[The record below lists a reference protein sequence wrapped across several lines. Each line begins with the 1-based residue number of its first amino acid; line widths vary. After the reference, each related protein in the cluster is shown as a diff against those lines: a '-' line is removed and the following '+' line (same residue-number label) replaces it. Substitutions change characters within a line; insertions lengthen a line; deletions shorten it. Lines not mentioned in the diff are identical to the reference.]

1 VPSAHV
7 TSPRRITAAARLD
20 RLPDSRYIRHLVIL
34 LSLGGCFEFYDLF
47 FTAYIAP
54 ALYQS
59 HIFTP
64 TTKDFF
70 GVGFASFIAS
80 LFAGLF
86 VGTLLFSR
94 MADRFGR
101 RAIFSFS
108 LLWYSAATLIMAFQS
123 TATSINVWRFIAGIG
138 IGVEFVTIDAYISEL
153 VPKHTRGRAFAFN
166 EFLTFLAVPF
176 VAFVSWLLV
185 PRHLLGLD
193 GWRWVVI
200 IGSLG
205 AIFVW
210 FIRRSIPES
219 PRWLEQHGREQEA
232 DRAMQ
237 EIEEKV
243 RRETGKDLP
252 PPMRE
257 PTGESVGEP
266 LKKKEETSSSRGN
279 WRDIFSKPYRQRT
292 IVLSIFHLFQTLG
305 FYGFA
310 TWAPTFLL
318 SKGVNVPKSLE
329 YTFLMAIAS
338 PFGPLLGRTF
348 ADQIERKWQIVGMAA
363 LIAIFGLL
371 FSAQTTALGVVLFG
385 VLITLS
391 SNWFSFAF
399 HTYQSELYPTR
410 IRAQAVGFVYSWS
423 RFGAIFSSFVIAFI
437 LRLYGNLGVFTVI
450 AMGMLIV
457 VLVISVWGPKTNRL
471 RLEEIAG

>member
-1 VPSAHV
+1 VPSSHATSRSA
-7 TSPRRITAAARLD
+7 TSPRGLTAAARLD
-20 RLPDSRYIRHLVIL
+20 RLPDSRYIRRLVIL

-59 HIFTP
+59 GIFTP
-64 TTKDFF
+64 TTRSFF
-70 GVGFASFIAS
+70 GIGFASFIAS
-80 LFAGLF
+80 LFAGMLI
-86 VGTLLFSR
+86 GTLVFSR
-94 MADRFGR
+94 VADRFGR

-108 LLWYSAATLIMAFQS
+108 LLWYSVATFIMAFQS
-123 TATSINVWRFIAGIG
+123 TATSIDLWRFIAGIG
-138 IGVEFVTIDAYISEL
+138 LGVEFVTIDVYISEL

-210 FIRRSIPES
+210 FIRRGIPES
-219 PRWLEQHGREQEA
+219 PRWLEQHGRQEEA
-232 DRAMQ
+232 DRALE
-237 EIEEKV
+237 EIEEHV
-243 RRETGKDLP
+243 RRETGSDLAP
-252 PPMRE
+252 PVSERE
-257 PTGESVGEP
+257 ESP
-266 LKKKEETSSSRGN
+266 LSNRGF
-279 WRDIFSKPYRQRT
+279 REIFSRPYRQRT
-292 IVLSIFHLFQTLG
+292 IVLSIFQLFQTLG

-329 YTFLMAIAS
+329 YAFLIAIAS
-338 PFGPLLGRTF
+338 PFGPLLGRAF
-348 ADQIERKWQIVGMAA
+348 ADKIERKWQIAGMAT

-371 FSAQTTALGVVLFG
+371 FSAQTTAVGVVLFG

-399 HTYQSELYPTR
+399 HAYQTELYPTR

-423 RFGAIFSSFVIAFI
+423 RLGAIVSSFVIAFI
-437 LRLYGNLGVFTVI
+437 LRLYGNLGVFTLI
-450 AMGMLIV
+450 ALGMMIV
-457 VLVISVWGPKTNRL
+457 VLVIGVWGPKTNRL
-471 RLEEIAG
+471 GLEEIAR

>member
-1 VPSAHV
+1 MEAVSRAQ
-7 TSPRRITAAARLD
+7 RITAAARLD

-59 HIFTP
+59 GIFTP
-64 TTKDFF
+64 TTKSFF

-80 LFAGLF
+80 LFAGMFL
-86 VGTLLFSR
+86 GTLIFSR
-94 MADRFGR
+94 VADRFGR

-108 LLWYSAATLIMAFQS
+108 LLWYSAATLVMAFQS
-123 TATSINVWRFIAGIG
+123 TPGAINFWRFIAGIG

-153 VPKHTRGRAFAFN
+153 VPKNTRGRAFAFN

-210 FIRRSIPES
+210 FIRRGIPES
-219 PRWLEQHGREQEA
+219 PRWLEQHGRQEEA
-232 DRAMQ
+232 DRAMRGSRNACAA
-237 EIEEKV
+237 K
-243 RRETGKDLP
+243 P
-252 PPMRE
+252 
-257 PTGESVGEP
+257 
-266 LKKKEETSSSRGN
+266 EETWSLPVSEPEKRPSFRGSF
-279 WRDIFSKPYRQRT
+279 REIFRRPYRQRT
-292 IVLSIFHLFQTLG
+292 IVLSIFQLFQTLG

-329 YTFLMAIAS
+329 YMFLMAIAS
-338 PFGPLLGRTF
+338 PFGPLLGRSF
-348 ADQIERKWQIVGMAA
+348 ADKIERKWQIAGMAA

-371 FSAQTTALGVVLFG
+371 FSAQTTGFGVVFFG

-399 HTYQSELYPTR
+399 HTYQTELYPTR

-423 RFGAIFSSFVIAFI
+423 RLGAIVSSFVIAFF
-437 LRLYGNLGVFTVI
+437 LRHYGNVGVFVLI
-450 AMGMLIV
+450 AMGMLVV
-457 VLVISVWGPKTNRL
+457 VLVIGAWGPKTNRL
-471 RLEEIAG
+471 RLEEIAQ

>member
-1 VPSAHV
+1 M
-7 TSPRRITAAARLD
+7 SPAISGKQRATVAARLD
-20 RLPDSRYIRHLVIL
+20 RLNDSRYIRHLVIL

-59 HIFTP
+59 GIFTP
-64 TTKDFF
+64 TTKSFF
-70 GVGFASFIAS
+70 GVGFASFVAS
-80 LFAGLF
+80 LFAGML

-94 MADRFGR
+94 VADRFGR
-101 RAIFSFS
+101 RSIFSFS
-108 LLWYSAATLIMAFQS
+108 LLWYSAATFIMAFQS
-123 TATSINVWRFIAGIG
+123 TPATINFWRFIAGIG

-153 VPKHTRGRAFAFN
+153 VPKHSRGAAFAFN

-185 PRHLLGLD
+185 PRHLAGLD

-205 AIFVW
+205 AVFVW
-210 FIRRSIPES
+210 YLRRDLPES
-219 PRWLEQHGREQEA
+219 PRWLEQHGRIEEA

-237 EIEEKV
+237 EIEE
-243 RRETGKDLP
+243 RIQQESGKMLAP
-252 PPMRE
+252 VVLAE
-257 PTGESVGEP
+257 
-266 LKKKEETSSSRGN
+266 KEKASSLQGS
-279 WRDIFSKPYRQRT
+279 WRDIFRSPYRQRT

-318 SKGVNVPKSLE
+318 SKGVNVSKSLE

-338 PFGPLLGRTF
+338 PFGPLLGRSF
-348 ADQIERKWQIVGMAA
+348 ADKFERKWQIAGMAA
-363 LIAIFGLL
+363 LVAAFGLL
-371 FSAQTTALGVVLFG
+371 FSAQTTAIGVVLFG
-385 VLITLS
+385 ILITLS

-399 HTYQSELYPTR
+399 HAYQTELYPTR

-423 RFGAIFSSFVIAFI
+423 RLGNILNSFVIAFV
-437 LRLYGNLGVFTVI
+437 LRLYGNTGAFLLI
-450 AMGMLIV
+450 ALGMLVVIV
-457 VLVISVWGPKTNRL
+457 VIGVWGPKTNRL
-471 RLEEIAG
+471 PLEEIAH

>member
-1 VPSAHV
+1 MPSPQV
-7 TSPRRITAAARLD
+7 TSSQRITAAARLD

-59 HIFTP
+59 GIFTP

-86 VGTLLFSR
+86 VGTLVFGR

-123 TATSINVWRFIAGIG
+123 TPTAINVWRFIAGIG

-153 VPKHTRGRAFAFN
+153 VPKHTRGRAFASN

-210 FIRRSIPES
+210 FIRRGIPES
-219 PRWLEQHGREQEA
+219 PRTQSPEA
-232 DRAMQ
+232 SRPG
-237 EIEEKV
+237 EI
-243 RRETGKDLP
+243 P
-252 PPMRE
+252 
-257 PTGESVGEP
+257 
-266 LKKKEETSSSRGN
+266 
-279 WRDIFSKPYRQRT
+279 
-292 IVLSIFHLFQTLG
+292 
-305 FYGFA
+305 
-310 TWAPTFLL
+310 
-318 SKGVNVPKSLE
+318 
-329 YTFLMAIAS
+329 
-338 PFGPLLGRTF
+338 
-348 ADQIERKWQIVGMAA
+348 
-363 LIAIFGLL
+363 
-371 FSAQTTALGVVLFG
+371 
-385 VLITLS
+385 
-391 SNWFSFAF
+391 
-399 HTYQSELYPTR
+399 
-410 IRAQAVGFVYSWS
+410 
-423 RFGAIFSSFVIAFI
+423 GAILFVCPQ
-437 LRLYGNLGVFTVI
+437 R
-450 AMGMLIV
+450 
-457 VLVISVWGPKTNRL
+457 GPGASRQH
-471 RLEEIAG
+471 

>member
-1 VPSAHV
+1 MPAFHA
-7 TSPRRITAAARLD
+7 TSTQRITAAARLD

-59 HIFTP
+59 GIFTP
-64 TTKDFF
+64 TTKSFF

-80 LFAGLF
+80 LFAGML

-94 MADRFGR
+94 VADRFGR

-108 LLWYSAATLIMAFQS
+108 LLWYSAATFIMAFQS
-123 TATSINVWRFIAGIG
+123 TATSIDLWRFIAGVG
-138 IGVEFVTIDAYISEL
+138 LGVEFVTIDVYISEL
-153 VPKHTRGRAFAFN
+153 VPKQTRGRAFAFN

-185 PRHLLGLD
+185 PRHPLGLD

-210 FIRRSIPES
+210 FIRRGIPES
-219 PRWLEQHGREQEA
+219 PRWLEQHGCQEEA

-237 EIEEKV
+237 EIEERV
-243 RRETGKDLP
+243 RRETGRDLEP
-252 PPMRE
+252 PIPDQEEEPSSGGGFRE
-257 PTGESVGEP
+257 
-266 LKKKEETSSSRGN
+266 
-279 WRDIFSKPYRQRT
+279 IFSRPYRQRT
-292 IVLSIFHLFQTLG
+292 IVLSIFQLFQTLG

-318 SKGVNVPKSLE
+318 SKGVNAPKSLE

-338 PFGPLLGRTF
+338 PFGPLLGRAF
-348 ADQIERKWQIVGMAA
+348 ADKIERKWQIAGMAT

-371 FSAQTTALGVVLFG
+371 FSAQTAAVGVVLFG

-399 HTYQSELYPTR
+399 HAYQSELYPTR

-423 RFGAIFSSFVIAFI
+423 RLGAIFSSFVIAFF
-437 LRLYGNLGVFTVI
+437 LRHYGNAGVFLLI
-450 AMGMLIV
+450 ALGMLII
-457 VLVISVWGPKTNRL
+457 VLVIGVWGPKTNRL
-471 RLEEIAG
+471 RLEEIAR

>member
-1 VPSAHV
+1 MPAWLMSQ
-7 TSPRRITAAARLD
+7 RISVAARLD
-20 RLPDSRYIRHLVIL
+20 RLPDSRYIRRLVIL

-54 ALYQS
+54 ALYKGG
-59 HIFTP
+59 IFTP

-94 MADRFGR
+94 MADHFGR
-101 RAIFSFS
+101 RSIFSFS

-123 TATSINVWRFIAGIG
+123 TATAINSWRFIAGIG

-153 VPKHTRGRAFAFN
+153 VPKETRGQAFAFN

-176 VAFVSWLLV
+176 VALVSWVLV
-185 PRHLLGLD
+185 PRRLAGLD

-210 FIRRSIPES
+210 FIRRAIPES
-219 PRWLEQHGREQEA
+219 PRWLEQHGREEEA
-232 DRAMQ
+232 DLAMQ
-237 EIEEKV
+237 RIEEQV
-243 RRETGKDLP
+243 RLESGRELP
-252 PPMRE
+252 SPAPE
-257 PTGESVGEP
+257 
-266 LKKKEETSSSRGN
+266 KEDVASSSAS
-279 WRDIFSKPYRQRT
+279 WRDIFSKPYRRRT
-292 IVLSIFHLFQTLG
+292 IMLSIFHFFQTLG
-305 FYGFA
+305 YYGFA

-318 SKGVNVPKSLE
+318 SRGVTVTKSLE
-329 YTFLMAIAS
+329 YTFLIAIAS
-338 PFGPLLGRTF
+338 PFGPLLGRAF
-348 ADQIERKWQIVGMAA
+348 ADKIERKWQIAGMAA
-363 LIAIFGLL
+363 LIAVFGLL
-371 FSAQTTALGVVLFG
+371 FSAQTTALGVVFFG

-399 HTYQSELYPTR
+399 HAYQSELYPTR

-423 RFGAIFSSFVIAFI
+423 RFGAIVSSFVIAFF
-437 LRLYGNLGVFTVI
+437 LRLYGNLGVFVPI
-450 AMGMLIV
+450 ALGMMVV
-457 VLVISVWGPKTNRL
+457 VLVIGGWGPRTNLL
-471 RLEEIAG
+471 RLEEIAQ

>member
-1 VPSAHV
+1 
-7 TSPRRITAAARLD
+7 
-20 RLPDSRYIRHLVIL
+20 LPDSRYIRRLVIL

-59 HIFTP
+59 GIFTP
-64 TTKDFF
+64 TTRSFF
-70 GVGFASFIAS
+70 GIGFASFIAS
-80 LFAGLF
+80 LFAGMLI
-86 VGTLLFSR
+86 GTLVFSR
-94 MADRFGR
+94 VADRFGR

-108 LLWYSAATLIMAFQS
+108 LLWYSVATFIMAFQS
-123 TATSINVWRFIAGIG
+123 TATSIDLWRFIAGIG
-138 IGVEFVTIDAYISEL
+138 LGVEFVTIDVYISEL

-210 FIRRSIPES
+210 FIRRGIPES
-219 PRWLEQHGREQEA
+219 PRWLEQHGRQEEA
-232 DRAMQ
+232 DRALE
-237 EIEEKV
+237 EIEEHV
-243 RRETGKDLP
+243 RRETGSDLAP
-252 PPMRE
+252 PVSERE
-257 PTGESVGEP
+257 ESP
-266 LKKKEETSSSRGN
+266 LSNRGF
-279 WRDIFSKPYRQRT
+279 REIFSRPYRQRT
-292 IVLSIFHLFQTLG
+292 IVLSIFQLFQTLG

-329 YTFLMAIAS
+329 YAFLIAIAS
-338 PFGPLLGRTF
+338 PFGPLLGRAF
-348 ADQIERKWQIVGMAA
+348 ADKIERKWQIAGMAT

-371 FSAQTTALGVVLFG
+371 FSAQTTAVGVVLFG

-399 HTYQSELYPTR
+399 HAYQTELYPTR

-423 RFGAIFSSFVIAFI
+423 RLGAIVSSFVIAFI
-437 LRLYGNLGVFTVI
+437 LRLYGNLGVFTLI
-450 AMGMLIV
+450 ALGMMIV
-457 VLVISVWGPKTNRL
+457 VLVIGVWGPKTNRL
-471 RLEEIAG
+471 GLEEIAR

>member
-1 VPSAHV
+1 MPAWLMSQ
-7 TSPRRITAAARLD
+7 RISVAARLD
-20 RLPDSRYIRHLVIL
+20 RLPDSRYIRRLVIL

-54 ALYQS
+54 ALYKGG
-59 HIFTP
+59 IFTP

-94 MADRFGR
+94 MADHFGR
-101 RAIFSFS
+101 RSIFSFS

-123 TATSINVWRFIAGIG
+123 TATAINSWRFIAGIG

-153 VPKHTRGRAFAFN
+153 VPKETRGQAFAFN

-176 VAFVSWLLV
+176 VALVSWVLV
-185 PRHLLGLD
+185 PRRLAGLD

-210 FIRRSIPES
+210 FIRRAIPES
-219 PRWLEQHGREQEA
+219 PRWLEQHGREEEA
-232 DRAMQ
+232 DLAMQ
-237 EIEEKV
+237 RIEEQV
-243 RRETGKDLP
+243 RLESGRELP
-252 PPMRE
+252 SPAPE
-257 PTGESVGEP
+257 
-266 LKKKEETSSSRGN
+266 KEDIASSSAS
-279 WRDIFSKPYRQRT
+279 WRDIFSKPYRRRT
-292 IVLSIFHLFQTLG
+292 IMLAIFHFFQTLG
-305 FYGFA
+305 YYGFA

-318 SKGVNVPKSLE
+318 SRGVTVTKSLE
-329 YTFLMAIAS
+329 YTFLIAIAS
-338 PFGPLLGRTF
+338 PFGPLLGRAF
-348 ADQIERKWQIVGMAA
+348 ADKIERKWQIAGMAA
-363 LIAIFGLL
+363 LIAVFGLL
-371 FSAQTTALGVVLFG
+371 FSAQTTALGVVFFG

-399 HTYQSELYPTR
+399 HAYQSELYPTR

-423 RFGAIFSSFVIAFI
+423 RFGAIVSSFVIAFF
-437 LRLYGNLGVFTVI
+437 LRLYGNLGVFVLI
-450 AMGMLIV
+450 ALGMMVV
-457 VLVISVWGPKTNRL
+457 VLVIGGWGPRTNLL
-471 RLEEIAG
+471 RLEEIAQ

>member
-1 VPSAHV
+1 MDGVPSVQRATV
-7 TSPRRITAAARLD
+7 AARLD
-20 RLPDSRYIRHLVIL
+20 RLPDSRYIRRLVIL

-59 HIFTP
+59 GIFTP
-64 TTKDFF
+64 TTKSFF
-70 GVGFASFIAS
+70 GVGFASFVAS

-101 RAIFSFS
+101 RSIFSFS

-123 TATSINVWRFIAGIG
+123 TPAAINFWRFIAGIG

-153 VPKHTRGRAFAFN
+153 VPRHSRGAAFAFN

-185 PRHLLGLD
+185 PRHLAGLD

-205 AIFVW
+205 AILVW
-210 FIRRSIPES
+210 YLRRNLPES
-219 PRWLEQHGREQEA
+219 PRWLEQHGRGEEA

-237 EIEEKV
+237 EIEEHV
-243 RRETGKDLP
+243 RQETGKELEPVVLDPDEVLP
-252 PPMRE
+252 E
-257 PTGESVGEP
+257 HGS
-266 LKKKEETSSSRGN
+266 
-279 WRDIFSKPYRQRT
+279 WRDIFRGPYRRRT

-318 SKGVNVPKSLE
+318 SKGVNVSKSLE

-338 PFGPLLGRTF
+338 PFGPLLGRAF
-348 ADQIERKWQIVGMAA
+348 ADKFERKWQITSMAA
-363 LIAIFGLL
+363 LVAIFGLL
-371 FSAQTTALGVVLFG
+371 FSAQTMAFWVVLFG

-399 HTYQSELYPTR
+399 HAYQTELYPTR

-423 RFGAIFSSFVIAFI
+423 RLGNILSSFVIAFV
-437 LRLYGNLGVFTVI
+437 LRLYGNAGVFVLI
-450 AMGMLIV
+450 ALGMLVVIV
-457 VLVISVWGPKTNRL
+457 VIGVWGPKTNRL
-471 RLEEIAG
+471 RLEEIAH

>member
-1 VPSAHV
+1 MTQATSGAQRV
-7 TSPRRITAAARLD
+7 TVAARLD
-20 RLPDSRYIRHLVIL
+20 RLPDSPYVRHLVVL

-59 HIFTP
+59 GIFTP
-64 TTKDFF
+64 TTKSFF
-70 GVGFASFIAS
+70 GIGFASFVAS

-94 MADRFGR
+94 VADRFGR
-101 RAIFSFS
+101 RSIFSFS
-108 LLWYSAATLIMAFQS
+108 LLWYSAATLVMAFQS
-123 TATSINVWRFIAGIG
+123 TPAAINFWRFIAGIG

-153 VPKHTRGRAFAFN
+153 VPKHSRGAAFAFN

-176 VAFVSWLLV
+176 VALISWVLV
-185 PRHLLGLD
+185 PRHLAGLD

-210 FIRRSIPES
+210 YLRRGLPES
-219 PRWLEQHGREQEA
+219 PRWLEQHGRIEEA
-232 DRAMQ
+232 DRTMQ
-237 EIEEKV
+237 EIEERVSQEDGKPLGPV
-243 RRETGKDLP
+243 VLENTGAASP
-252 PPMRE
+252 Q
-257 PTGESVGEP
+257 GS
-266 LKKKEETSSSRGN
+266 
-279 WRDIFSKPYRQRT
+279 WRDIFRSPYRQRT

-318 SKGVNVPKSLE
+318 SKGVNVSKSLE
-329 YTFLMAIAS
+329 YTFLIAIAS
-338 PFGPLLGRTF
+338 PFGPLLGRGF
-348 ADQIERKWQIVGMAA
+348 ADKFERKWQIAGMAA
-363 LIAIFGLL
+363 LVATFGLL

-399 HTYQSELYPTR
+399 HAYQTELYPTR

-423 RFGAIFSSFVIAFI
+423 RLGNILSSFVIAFV
-437 LRLYGNLGVFTVI
+437 LRVYGNTGVFIVI
-450 AMGMLIV
+450 ALGMLV
-457 VLVISVWGPKTNRL
+457 VILVIGAWGPKTNRL
-471 RLEEIAG
+471 PLEEIAR

>member
-1 VPSAHV
+1 MTEAASRA
-7 TSPRRITAAARLD
+7 RRATVAARLD

-59 HIFTP
+59 GIFTP
-64 TTKDFF
+64 TTKNFF
-70 GVGFASFIAS
+70 GVGFASFVAS

-86 VGTLLFSR
+86 LGTLLFSR

-101 RAIFSFS
+101 RSIFSFS
-108 LLWYSAATLIMAFQS
+108 LLWYSAATLVMAFQS
-123 TATSINVWRFIAGIG
+123 TPAAINFWRFIAGIG

-153 VPKHTRGRAFAFN
+153 VPRHRRGAAFAFN

-185 PRHLLGLD
+185 PRHLAGLD

-205 AIFVW
+205 AILVW
-210 FIRRSIPES
+210 YLRRNLPES
-219 PRWLEQHGREQEA
+219 PRWLEQHGHVEEA

-237 EIEEKV
+237 EIEDRV
-243 RRETGKDLP
+243 RQETGRDLEP
-252 PPMRE
+252 PALTQQE
-257 PTGESVGEP
+257 VHSTKGS
-266 LKKKEETSSSRGN
+266 
-279 WRDIFSKPYRQRT
+279 WRDILRPPYRRRT

-318 SKGVNVPKSLE
+318 SKGVEVSKSLE

-338 PFGPLLGRTF
+338 PFGPLLGRVF
-348 ADQIERKWQIVGMAA
+348 ADKFERKWQIAGMAA
-363 LIAIFGLL
+363 LVATFGLL
-371 FSAQTTALGVVLFG
+371 FSVQTAAFGVVLFG
-385 VLITLS
+385 ILITLS

-399 HTYQSELYPTR
+399 HAYQTELYPTR

-423 RFGAIFSSFVIAFI
+423 RLGNILSSFVIAFV
-437 LRLYGNLGVFTVI
+437 LRLYGNGGVFLLI
-450 AMGMLIV
+450 ACGMLIV
-457 VLVISVWGPKTNRL
+457 IIDIGVWGPKTNGL
-471 RLEEIAG
+471 PLEEISH

>member
-1 VPSAHV
+1 MKETVPGTKRATV
-7 TSPRRITAAARLD
+7 AARLD

-59 HIFTP
+59 GIFTP
-64 TTKDFF
+64 TTKSFF
-70 GVGFASFIAS
+70 GIGFASFVAS

-101 RAIFSFS
+101 RSIFSFS

-123 TATSINVWRFIAGIG
+123 TPTAINFWRFVAGIG

-153 VPKHTRGRAFAFN
+153 VPRRSRGRAFAFN

-185 PRHLLGLD
+185 PRHIAGLD

-200 IGSLG
+200 LGSLG
-205 AIFVW
+205 AVLVW
-210 FIRRSIPES
+210 YLRRGLPES
-219 PRWLEQHGREQEA
+219 PRWLEQHGRVEEA
-232 DRAMQ
+232 DREMQ
-237 EIEEKV
+237 AIEESV
-243 RRETGKDLP
+243 RQETGKNLEP
-252 PPMRE
+252 AIFGSEEAASQHGNLRE
-257 PTGESVGEP
+257 
-266 LKKKEETSSSRGN
+266 
-279 WRDIFSKPYRQRT
+279 IFKPPYRQRT
-292 IVLSIFHLFQTLG
+292 IMLSIFHLFQTLG

-318 SKGVNVPKSLE
+318 SKGVTVSKSLE
-329 YTFLMAIAS
+329 YTFLMAVAS
-338 PFGPLLGRTF
+338 PFGPLLGSAF
-348 ADQIERKWQIVGMAA
+348 ADKFERKWQISGMAA
-363 LIAIFGLL
+363 LVAIFGLL
-371 FSAQTTALGVVLFG
+371 FSAQTAALWVVLFG

-399 HTYQSELYPTR
+399 HAYQTELYPTR

-423 RFGAIFSSFVIAFI
+423 RMGNIFSSFVIAFF
-437 LRLYGNLGVFTVI
+437 LRHYGNAGVFGLI
-450 AMGMLIV
+450 ALGMLVVIV
-457 VLVISVWGPKTNRL
+457 VIGIWGPKTNQL
-471 RLEEIAG
+471 RLEDIAH

>member
-1 VPSAHV
+1 MPSPQV
-7 TSPRRITAAARLD
+7 TSSQRITAAARLD

-59 HIFTP
+59 GIFTP

-70 GVGFASFIAS
+70 GVGFASFVAS

-123 TATSINVWRFIAGIG
+123 TPTAINVWRFIAGIG

-185 PRHLLGLD
+185 PRHLLGLE

-205 AIFVW
+205 AIFIW
-210 FIRRSIPES
+210 FIRRGIPES
-219 PRWLEQHGREQEA
+219 PRWLEQHGRQQEA

-237 EIEEKV
+237 EIEEHV

-252 PPMRE
+252 PATRE
-257 PTGESVGEP
+257 SIVQTTGE
-266 LKKKEETSSSRGN
+266 KEDVSSSSGN
-279 WRDIFSKPYRQRT
+279 WRDIFGKPYRQRT
-292 IVLSIFHLFQTLG
+292 IVLSVFQLFQTLG

-348 ADQIERKWQIVGMAA
+348 ADKFERKWQIAGMAT

-371 FSAQTTALGVVLFG
+371 FSAQTTAFGVVSFG

-399 HTYQSELYPTR
+399 HAYQSELYPTR

-450 AMGMLIV
+450 ALGMLVV

>member
-1 VPSAHV
+1 MTEAMPHPQRATV
-7 TSPRRITAAARLD
+7 AARLD

-59 HIFTP
+59 GVFTP
-64 TTKDFF
+64 TTKSFF
-70 GVGFASFIAS
+70 GVGFASFVAS

-94 MADRFGR
+94 VADRFGR
-101 RAIFSFS
+101 RSIFSFS
-108 LLWYSAATLIMAFQS
+108 LLWYSAATLVMAFQS
-123 TATSINVWRFIAGIG
+123 APAAINFWRFIAGIG

-153 VPKHTRGRAFAFN
+153 VPKHSRGAAFAFN

-176 VAFVSWLLV
+176 VAFISWLLV
-185 PRHLLGLD
+185 PRHLAGLD

-210 FIRRSIPES
+210 YLRRGLPES
-219 PRWLEQHGREQEA
+219 PRWLEQHGRIAEA

-237 EIEEKV
+237 EIEERV
-243 RRETGKDLP
+243 SRESGKTLVP
-252 PPMRE
+252 ALLEKQEFPS
-257 PTGESVGEP
+257 THGS
-266 LKKKEETSSSRGN
+266 
-279 WRDIFSKPYRQRT
+279 WRDIFRGPYRQRT

-318 SKGVNVPKSLE
+318 SKGVNVSKSLE

-338 PFGPLLGRTF
+338 PFGPLLGRSF
-348 ADQIERKWQIVGMAA
+348 ADKFERKWQIAGMAA
-363 LIAIFGLL
+363 LVATFGLL
-371 FSAQTTALGVVLFG
+371 FSAQTTAFGVVLFG
-385 VLITLS
+385 ILITLS

-399 HTYQSELYPTR
+399 HAYQTELYPTR

-423 RFGAIFSSFVIAFI
+423 RLGNILSSFVIAFV
-437 LRLYGNLGVFTVI
+437 LRLYGNTGVFLLI
-450 AMGMLIV
+450 ALGMLVVIV
-457 VLVISVWGPKTNRL
+457 VIGVWGPKTNRL
-471 RLEEIAG
+471 PLEEIAH

>member
-1 VPSAHV
+1 MKETVPGTKRATV
-7 TSPRRITAAARLD
+7 AARLD

-59 HIFTP
+59 HIFSP

-94 MADRFGR
+94 MADHFGR

-123 TATSINVWRFIAGIG
+123 TPTAINIWRFIAGVG

-153 VPKHTRGRAFAFN
+153 VPRRSRGRAFAFN

-185 PRHLLGLD
+185 PRHIAGLD

-210 FIRRSIPES
+210 YLRRNLPES
-219 PRWLEQHGREQEA
+219 PRWLEQHDRQE
-232 DRAMQ
+232 
-237 EIEEKV
+237 E
-243 RRETGKDLP
+243 
-252 PPMRE
+252 
-257 PTGESVGEP
+257 
-266 LKKKEETSSSRGN
+266 
-279 WRDIFSKPYRQRT
+279 
-292 IVLSIFHLFQTLG
+292 
-305 FYGFA
+305 
-310 TWAPTFLL
+310 
-318 SKGVNVPKSLE
+318 
-329 YTFLMAIAS
+329 
-338 PFGPLLGRTF
+338 
-348 ADQIERKWQIVGMAA
+348 
-363 LIAIFGLL
+363 
-371 FSAQTTALGVVLFG
+371 
-385 VLITLS
+385 
-391 SNWFSFAF
+391 
-399 HTYQSELYPTR
+399 
-410 IRAQAVGFVYSWS
+410 
-423 RFGAIFSSFVIAFI
+423 
-437 LRLYGNLGVFTVI
+437 
-450 AMGMLIV
+450 
-457 VLVISVWGPKTNRL
+457 
-471 RLEEIAG
+471 

>member
-1 VPSAHV
+1 VPSPQV
-7 TSPRRITAAARLD
+7 TSPQRTTVAVRLD
-20 RLPDSRYIRHLVIL
+20 RLPDSRYIRRLVIL

-108 LLWYSAATLIMAFQS
+108 LLWYSAATFIMAFQS
-123 TATSINVWRFIAGIG
+123 TATAINVWRFIAGIG

-153 VPKHTRGRAFAFN
+153 VPRHSRGRAFAFN

-185 PRHLLGLD
+185 PRHFAGLD

-210 FIRRSIPES
+210 FIRRGIPES

-237 EIEEKV
+237 EIEEHV
-243 RRETGKDLP
+243 RRETGKDLA
-252 PPMRE
+252 PPMHKAVE
-257 PTGESVGEP
+257 QP
-266 LKKKEETSSSRGN
+266 LPDKEGVAASGGS
-279 WRDIFSKPYRQRT
+279 WRDIFRKPYRQRT

-348 ADQIERKWQIVGMAA
+348 ADKIERKWQIAGMAT

-399 HTYQSELYPTR
+399 HAYQSELYPTR

-450 AMGMLIV
+450 ALGMLIV
-457 VLVISVWGPKTNRL
+457 VLVIGAWGPKTNRL
-471 RLEEIAG
+471 RLEEIAQ

>member
-1 VPSAHV
+1 VASPQV
-7 TSPRRITAAARLD
+7 TSAQRITAAARLD

-54 ALYQS
+54 ALYQGG
-59 HIFTP
+59 IYTP

-70 GVGFASFIAS
+70 GVGFASLIAS
-80 LFAGLF
+80 LFAGML

-101 RAIFSFS
+101 RSVFSFS
-108 LLWYSAATLIMAFQS
+108 LLWYSAATFVMAFQS
-123 TATSINVWRFIAGIG
+123 TATTINLWRFIAGIG

-210 FIRRSIPES
+210 FIRRGIPES
-219 PRWLEQHGREQEA
+219 PRWLEQHGRQEEA

-237 EIEEKV
+237 EIEERV
-243 RRETGKDLP
+243 RREGKDLP

-257 PTGESVGEP
+257 PIAEAIGGN
-266 LKKKEETSSSRGN
+266 EEVSSPRGN
-279 WRDIFSKPYRQRT
+279 WQDIFGRPYRQRT
-292 IVLSIFHLFQTLG
+292 IVLSIFQLFQTLG

-318 SKGVNVPKSLE
+318 SKGVNAPKSLE

-338 PFGPLLGRTF
+338 PFGPLLGRRF
-348 ADQIERKWQIVGMAA
+348 ADKIERKWQIAGMAT

-371 FSAQTTALGVVLFG
+371 FSAQTTAVGVVFFG

-399 HTYQSELYPTR
+399 HAYQSELYPTR

-423 RFGAIFSSFVIAFI
+423 RFGAIVSSFVIAFF
-437 LRLYGNLGVFTVI
+437 LRHYGNAGVFVLI
-450 AMGMLIV
+450 ALGMLVI
-457 VLVISVWGPKTNRL
+457 VLVIGAWGPKTNGL
-471 RLEEIAG
+471 GLEEIAQ